1 MTFLISFGAFA
12 QITVTNAIF
21 PVPGDTLR
29 VKNVVQNVASVQIG
43 NAGPNQTWD
52 LSSLGSG
59 TLVETIYESPSNS
72 PNAAAFAGATSY
84 IKVGGAGAEV
94 ETFFKNTSTT
104 YASLGTIG
112 SDVTGLGIE
121 DAAVFNQPYVLQRA
135 PLSYP
140 SAATTAQT
148 SATIR
153 FSIDDLPAFLKDSLL
168 NTVPLQLDS
177 LGFGLNLSRT
187 DNIDAWG
194 TMKIPG
200 GEYEVLREKRVE
212 IRAAILEAKLPFI
225 GWTDVT
231 SYVSAIGGIGN
242 IGQDTTVTYYFY
254 NNASKEP
261 IALINTD
268 ASGQNVQSVQYKSG
282 TGPVGSR
289 DLVLKTSDLLLSPNP
304 AIDQLNVEI
313 NGLAKG
319 VFEAVVVDLNGKKL
333 ISQLFTSS
341 NNIETI
347 SLNVS
352 KLNAGAYSLVIINQ
366 NGLIQGATRFQ
377 VVR

>member
-1 MTFLISFGAFA
+1 MKRTVLLSMTFLFSLGAFA
-12 QITVTNAIF
+12 QITVSNAIF

-29 VKNVVQNVASVQIG
+29 VKNVIQNVASVQIG
-43 NAGPNQTWD
+43 NAGPNQNWD
-52 LSSLGSG
+52 LSTLGSG

-72 PNAAAFAGATSY
+72 PNAAAFTGATSY
-84 IKVGGAGAEV
+84 IKVGGGGTAV

-140 SAATTAQT
+140 SAAATAQT

-177 LGFGLNLSRT
+177 LGFGLNLNRT

-212 IRAAILEAKLPFI
+212 IRAAILEAILPFI

-242 IGQDTTVTYYFY
+242 VGQDTTVTYYFY
-254 NNASKEP
+254 NNTSKEP

-268 ASGQNVQSVQYKSG
+268 ASGQNVQSVQYKSD
-282 TGPVGSR
+282 R
-289 DLVLKTSDLLLSPNP
+289 YCRFKRFDLEG
-304 AIDQLNVEI
+304 I
-313 NGLAKG
+313 
-319 VFEAVVVDLNGKKL
+319 
-333 ISQLFTSS
+333 
-341 NNIETI
+341 
-347 SLNVS
+347 
-352 KLNAGAYSLVIINQ
+352 
-366 NGLIQGATRFQ
+366 
-377 VVR
+377 